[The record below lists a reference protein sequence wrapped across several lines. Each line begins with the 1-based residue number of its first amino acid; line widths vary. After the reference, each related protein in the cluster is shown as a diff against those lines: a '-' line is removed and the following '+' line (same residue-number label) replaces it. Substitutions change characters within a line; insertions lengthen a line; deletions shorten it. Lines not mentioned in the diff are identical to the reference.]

1 MIINRTPYRL
11 SFLGGGTDYPSWYL
25 KHGGSTLCTSINK
38 YCYVTCR
45 ELPPFFEHRIR
56 VAYSKIELCNSFEEI
71 QHPAVRETLRY
82 LNLDCGLEIHYDG
95 DLPARSGLGSSSSFN
110 VGLLH
115 ALYAFNG
122 KMVSKRKLARECIHI
137 EQNMIKEI
145 VGSQDQVCAAHG
157 GLNHIEFLQDGE
169 IKINPV
175 TLTKQRLNE
184 LDSHLLLFYTGIK
197 RKGTASDVAK
207 SYVDSIEGK
216 EVLLKKLGGLVDT
229 GLEIL
234 AGQSDICDFGKLL
247 HDSWMLKRSLSNSVS
262 NSDIDGL
269 YKIALDNGA
278 LGGKITG
285 AGGGGF
291 LLLFVPPSHQN
302 KVCKALSKQIYV
314 PFSFE
319 SRGSQILFYQ
329 ANKANDEGY
338 SALEENRD
346 MRVYKSFRERSC
358 I

>member
-1 MIINRTPYRL
+1 MIINRTPFRL

-45 ELPPFFEHRIR
+45 SLPPFFEHKIR
-56 VAYSKIELCNSFEEI
+56 VAYSKIELCNNYNEI
-71 QHPAVRETLRY
+71 EHPAVRETLRF

-122 KMVSKRKLARECIHI
+122 KMVSKRKLTRDCIHI
-137 EQNMIKEI
+137 EQNMIKET

-157 GLNHIEFLQDGE
+157 GLNHIEFLKNGE
-169 IKINPV
+169 IKVNPI
-175 TLTKQRLNE
+175 TLSKSRSNE
-184 LDSHLLLFYTGIK
+184 LDSHLMLFYTGIK
-197 RKGTASDVAK
+197 RKATASEVAK
-207 SYVDSIEGK
+207 SYVDDIDAK
-216 EVLLKKLGGLVDT
+216 EILLKKLGSLVDI

-234 AGQSDICDFGKLL
+234 VNNSNICDFGNLL
-247 HDSWMLKRSLSNSVS
+247 HESWMIKRNLSKSVS
-262 NSDIDGL
+262 NNEIDNL
-269 YKIALDNGA
+269 YKLALDNGA
-278 LGGKITG
+278 IGGKITG

-291 LLLFVPPSHQN
+291 LLLFVPPSDHQR
-302 KVCKALSKQIYV
+302 VRKALSEQIYV

-329 ANKANDEGY
+329 TNNGEY
-338 SALEENRD
+338 SSLEKDRD
-346 MRVYKSFRERSC
+346 KRVYKQFKEEVFL
-358 I
+358 